1 MVGVVLWTT
10 FGFFYCAAT
19 LLTVFLYGIFT
30 FKLTEWRILIRKKM
44 NESDENAGTK
54 MVDSLLNYE
63 TVKYFNSEIKEINSY
78 NNALKDLSLIHI
90 SEPTRQP

>member
-1 MVGVVLWTT
+1 MENLNQ
-10 FGFFYCAAT
+10 
-19 LLTVFLYGIFT
+19 
-30 FKLTEWRILIRKKM
+30 KKM

-78 NNALKDLSLIHI
+78 NNALKDYEKKL
-90 SEPTRQP
+90 